1 MWKIKDGVLLES
13 IQSYLL
19 HSINRYMYIP
29 LEYLFA
35 ITTTVVAYLTYRLGK
50 RDDQNYRDD
59 IVNSTID
66 YLIQENMV
74 KWKRHSDGEIEL
86 FPLDE
91 K

>member
-1 MWKIKDGVLLES
+1 
-13 IQSYLL
+13 
-19 HSINRYMYIP
+19 MYIP

-35 ITTTVVAYLTYRLGK
+35 IATTAIAYATYRLGK
-50 RDDQNYRDD
+50 RDDANYRDD
-59 IVNSTID
+59 IVNTTID
-66 YLIQENMV
+66 YLIKENMV

>member
-1 MWKIKDGVLLES
+1 MWKIKDGDLSGS
-13 IQSYLL
+13 ILSHHL
-19 HSINRYMYIP
+19 HSINKYMYIP

-50 RDDQNYRDD
+50 RDDQDYRDD
-59 IVNSTID
+59 IVDTTIN

-74 KWKRHSDGEIEL
+74 KWKRHSNGEIEL

>member
-1 MWKIKDGVLLES
+1 MWKIKDGDLFGS
-13 IQSYLL
+13 ILSHHL

-35 ITTTVVAYLTYRLGK
+35 ITTTVVAYAAYHLGK
-50 RDDQNYRDD
+50 KDDADFRDDV
-59 IVNSTID
+59 VNSTID

>member
-1 MWKIKDGVLLES
+1 
-13 IQSYLL
+13 
-19 HSINRYMYIP
+19 MYIP

-35 ITTTVVAYLTYRLGK
+35 ITTTVVAYAAYHLGK
-50 RDDQNYRDD
+50 KDDADFRDDV
-59 IVNSTID
+59 VNSTID

>member
-1 MWKIKDGVLLES
+1 MDGDLFGSTL
-13 IQSYLL
+13 SYLL
-19 HSINRYMYIP
+19 HSINRYMFIP

>member
-1 MWKIKDGVLLES
+1 
-13 IQSYLL
+13 
-19 HSINRYMYIP
+19 MYIP

-35 ITTTVVAYLTYRLGK
+35 ITTTVIAYATYRLGK
-50 RDDQNYRDD
+50 RDDANYRDD
-59 IVNSTID
+59 IVNTTID
-66 YLIQENMV
+66 YLIKENMV

>member
-1 MWKIKDGVLLES
+1 
-13 IQSYLL
+13 
-19 HSINRYMYIP
+19 MYIP

-35 ITTTVVAYLTYRLGK
+35 IATTVIAYATYRLGK
-50 RDDQNYRDD
+50 RDEANYRDD
-59 IVNSTID
+59 IVNTTID
-66 YLIQENMV
+66 YLIKENMV

>member
-1 MWKIKDGVLLES
+1 GDLFGSTL
-13 IQSYLL
+13 SYLL
-19 HSINRYMYIP
+19 HSINRYMFIP

-35 ITTTVVAYLTYRLGK
+35 ITTTVIAYLTYRLGK

-59 IVNSTID
+59 IVDTTIN

-74 KWKRHSDGEIEL
+74 KWKRHSNGEIEL

>member
-1 MWKIKDGVLLES
+1 
-13 IQSYLL
+13 
-19 HSINRYMYIP
+19 MYIP

-35 ITTTVVAYLTYRLGK
+35 ITTTVIAYATYRLGK

-59 IVNSTID
+59 IVDTTIN

-86 FPLDE
+86 FPLAE

>member
-1 MWKIKDGVLLES
+1 MWKIKDGDLSGS
-13 IQSYLL
+13 ILSHHL
-19 HSINRYMYIP
+19 HSINKYMYIP

-50 RDDQNYRDD
+50 RDDQDYRDD
-59 IVNSTID
+59 IVDTTIN

>member
-1 MWKIKDGVLLES
+1 MWKIKDGDLSGS
-13 IQSYLL
+13 ILSHHL
-19 HSINRYMYIP
+19 HSINKYMYIP

-35 ITTTVVAYLTYRLGK
+35 ITTTVVAYAAYHLGK
-50 RDDQNYRDD
+50 KDDADFRDDV
-59 IVNSTID
+59 VNSTID

-74 KWKRHSDGEIEL
+74 KWKRHSNGEIEL

>member
-1 MWKIKDGVLLES
+1 MWKIKDGDLSGS
-13 IQSYLL
+13 ILSHHL

-35 ITTTVVAYLTYRLGK
+35 ITTTVVAYAAYHLGK
-50 RDDQNYRDD
+50 KDDADFRDDV
-59 IVNSTID
+59 VNSTID

>member
-1 MWKIKDGVLLES
+1 
-13 IQSYLL
+13 
-19 HSINRYMYIP
+19 MYIP

-35 ITTTVVAYLTYRLGK
+35 ISTTVIAYATYRLGK
-50 RDDQNYRDD
+50 RDDANYRDD
-59 IVNSTID
+59 IVNTTID
-66 YLIQENMV
+66 YLIKENMV

>member
-1 MWKIKDGVLLES
+1 MF
-13 IQSYLL
+13 
-19 HSINRYMYIP
+19 IP

-35 ITTTVVAYLTYRLGK
+35 ITTTVIAYLTYRLGK

-59 IVNSTID
+59 IVDTTID

-74 KWKRHSDGEIEL
+74 KWKRHSNGEIEL

-91 K
+91 N

>member
-1 MWKIKDGVLLES
+1 
-13 IQSYLL
+13 
-19 HSINRYMYIP
+19 MYIT

-35 ITTTVVAYLTYRLGK
+35 IATTVIAYATYRLGK
-50 RDDQNYRDD
+50 RDDANYRDD
-59 IVNSTID
+59 IVNTTID
-66 YLIQENMV
+66 YLIKENMV

>member
-1 MWKIKDGVLLES
+1 
-13 IQSYLL
+13 
-19 HSINRYMYIP
+19 MYIP

-35 ITTTVVAYLTYRLGK
+35 VVTTVIAYATYRLGK
-50 RDDQNYRDD
+50 RDDQDYRDD
-59 IVNSTID
+59 IINSTID

>member
-1 MWKIKDGVLLES
+1 
-13 IQSYLL
+13 
-19 HSINRYMYIP
+19 MYIP

-35 ITTTVVAYLTYRLGK
+35 IATTVIAYATYRLGK
-50 RDDQNYRDD
+50 RDDANYRDD
-59 IVNSTID
+59 IVNTTID
-66 YLIQENMV
+66 YLIKENMV